1 MLMYANVMYVCM
13 RMYAM
18 LHICT
23 YFHSIVYQS
32 FVNRNKQGIGQFVCT

>member
-23 YFHSIVYQS
+23 YFHSIVNQS
-32 FVNRNKQGIGQFVCT
+32 FVNRNKQGIGRFVCT